1 MERYIG
7 MDVHAA
13 SCTLAVISE
22 KGRKLK
28 DFPIE
33 TNGQALV
40 EAVRMIPGHRHL
52 VFEEGLQSA
61 WLYETLSPHVDEL
74 VVAGITQ
81 SRGLKSDKR
90 DAYGLAEKLRVGNLD
105 KIVFKSP
112 RQFTHL
118 RELSRIHMTLVKD
131 AVRVQARIK
140 SLYRS
145 RGILVSGE
153 KVYGTRHRDD
163 WQKQLCSS
171 AQTRA
176 TRLYD
181 HLDFLLEQKKQA
193 EVDLLREGKKHSIV
207 RILETAPGFGPI
219 RAARLVPIVVTP
231 HRFRT
236 KRQFWSYCGLG
247 IVTRSSSDWI
257 QTADGGW
264 IKARVPQTRGLSRQ
278 FNHVLKSIFK
288 GAATTVITRSNKDP
302 IHARYERLLDGGTK
316 PTLAK
321 LSLARMIAAT
331 VLRMWKDEE
340 EYNPGRAGL
349 PTKAREG

>member
-1 MERYIG
+1 

-22 KGRKLK
+22 KGRKLR
-28 DFPIE
+28 DFPVE
-33 TNGQALV
+33 TKGQALV
-40 EAVRMIPGHRHL
+40 EAVRMIPGYKHL

-61 WLYETLSPHVDEL
+61 WLYETLNPHVDEI
-74 VVAGITQ
+74 VVAGVTE
-81 SRGLKSDKR
+81 SRGRKSDKR

-105 KIVFKSP
+105 KPVFKAP
-112 RQFTHL
+112 RQFTRL
-118 RELSRIHMTLVKD
+118 RELSRIHMTLVGD
-131 AVRVQARIK
+131 VVRAQSRIK

-145 RGILVSGE
+145 RGVMVTGVD
-153 KVYGTRHRDD
+153 VYSSCRREA
-163 WQKQLCSS
+163 WQKQLSSS
-171 AQTRA
+171 AQTRVA
-176 TRLYD
+176 RLYE

-193 EVDLLREGKKHSIV
+193 EADLLREAKKHPIV

-247 IVTRSSSDWI
+247 IVTRSSSDWV
-257 QTADGGW
+257 QTADGNW

-278 FNHVLKSIFK
+278 HNRALKSIFK
-288 GAATTVITRSNKDP
+288 GAATTLITQRNKDP

-340 EYNPGRAGL
+340 AYDPGRAGL
-349 PTKAREG
+349 SLKTREG